1 MADKNKLVNN
11 ISIELSDL
19 ETELDRKKF
28 DLKKEVEK
36 NLELSKQIELTK
48 RENSRLQ
55 LLVES

>member
-28 DLKKEVEK
+28 DLKK
-36 NLELSKQIELTK
+36 
-48 RENSRLQ
+48 
-55 LLVES
+55 